1 MAASGDAGD
10 DFVADPAF
18 HPVSVQGL
26 AVDAEPDDDPDVG
39 DVASGDADEPG

>member
-18 HPVSVQGL
+18 HPVRVKTFS
-26 AVDAEPDDDPDVG
+26 ADAEPDDDPDVG
-39 DVASGDADEPG
+39 NVVPRDADEP